1 MLFKYLS
8 EARVQILE
16 SLEIRFTQP
25 RALNDP
31 FEASPLIDIIPEKK
45 SFIEQM
51 ERDAQDLLNN
61 TTSDE
66 KTPENH
72 KILQETISELR
83 ATALE
88 KMSPSNVG
96 ISVMDRINPAL
107 GVLSLSRT
115 FSNLLMWSHY
125 AESHKGFVIGLDTS
139 HDFFFQK
146 TYQGLKSA
154 PNKVSYTT
162 QRSATHAGDPDLYA
176 KILCEKPIDWAHEE
190 EVRIFRLF
198 TQDTKPSGTDN
209 YGHPVYLFSLPKEC
223 IKSIYIG
230 THANPSLKER
240 ILKYTTNQKLNIS
253 IFEMTI
259 SRSRYELEYQQ
270 CV

>member
-45 SFIEQM
+45 SFIEKM
-51 ERDAQDLLNN
+51 ERNAKDVWNN
-61 TTSDE
+61 TINDE
-66 KTPENH
+66 KTPENY
-72 KILQETISELR
+72 KILQNTINELR

-96 ISVMDRINPAL
+96 ISVMDLINPTL

-139 HDFFFQK
+139 HNFFYQK
-146 TYQGLKSA
+146 THEGLKSA
-154 PNKVSYTT
+154 PNIVSYTT
-162 QRSATHAGDPDLYA
+162 QRSTTHAGDPDFYA
-176 KILCEKPIDWAHEE
+176 KMFCEKPIDWAYEE

-198 TQDTKPSGTDN
+198 AQDSKQAGIDK
-209 YGHPVYLFSLPKEC
+209 YGHPIYLVSLPKEC

-230 THANPSLKER
+230 AHAKSSLKES
-240 ILKYTTNQKLNIS
+240 ILKYTTDKKLTVS
-253 IFEMTI
+253 VFEM
-259 SRSRYELEYQQ
+259 SMSKSRYELEYQQ